1 VTFALRAEGGG
12 EEGGGADE
20 VSDEIPDE
28 IPIPRDFLLHTQGDI
43 GSDSEEVVVE
53 EEEQEQVHWSEAIF
67 VSEDSQD
74 SVATVRLGGRGRAEQ
89 GAGGG
94 GLFVHTSITPS

>member
-1 VTFALRAEGGG
+1 MTFALRAEGGG

-20 VSDEIPDE
+20 IPDE
-28 IPIPRDFLLHTQGDI
+28 IPVPRDFLLHTQGDV
-43 GSDSEEVVVE
+43 GSDSEEVVLE
-53 EEEQEQVHWSEAIF
+53 EEEEDVHGPEAIF

-74 SVATVRLGGRGRAEQ
+74 SVATVRLGGRGRVEQ

-94 GLFVHTSITPS
+94 GLFVHTSITPP